1 MRRTWAIVLAV
12 ALTIGG
18 GGIFYLTRPGRP
30 PAGLPRLVE
39 ITGPSLAAMQA
50 EFNRTSSSL
59 RIILLLSPT

>member
-12 ALTIGG
+12 ALAIVGA
-18 GGIFYLTRPGRP
+18 IFYLTRPGRP
-30 PAGLPRLVE
+30 PAGQPPLVE
-39 ITGPSLAAMQA
+39 ITGPSLAALQA

>member
-1 MRRTWAIVLAV
+1 MKRTLAIVLAL
-12 ALTIGG
+12 AIG

-30 PAGLPRLVE
+30 PDGQPPLVE
-39 ITGPSLAAMQA
+39 ITSPSLAALQA

>member
-12 ALTIGG
+12 GLAIGG
-18 GGIFYLTRPGRP
+18 GMFYLTRPGRP
-30 PAGLPRLVE
+30 PAGQPPLVE
-39 ITGPSLAAMQA
+39 ITRPSFAALQA

>member
-12 ALTIGG
+12 ALAIG

-30 PAGLPRLVE
+30 PAGQPPLVE
-39 ITGPSLAAMQA
+39 IAGPSLAALHA

>member
-12 ALTIGG
+12 ALAIG
-18 GGIFYLTRPGRP
+18 GGIFYLTRPGSP
-30 PAGLPRLVE
+30 PAGQPPLVE
-39 ITGPSLAAMQA
+39 ITGPSLAALQA

>member
-12 ALTIGG
+12 ALAIG

-30 PAGLPRLVE
+30 PAGQPPLVE
-39 ITGPSLAAMQA
+39 ITGPSLAALQA

>member
-12 ALTIGG
+12 ALGI

-30 PAGLPRLVE
+30 PAGQPPLVE
-39 ITGPSLAAMQA
+39 ITGPSLAALQA

>member
-1 MRRTWAIVLAV
+1 MKRTLTIVLAV
-12 ALTIGG
+12 ALAIG

-30 PAGLPRLVE
+30 PAGQPPLVE
-39 ITGPSLAAMQA
+39 ITGSSLAALQG